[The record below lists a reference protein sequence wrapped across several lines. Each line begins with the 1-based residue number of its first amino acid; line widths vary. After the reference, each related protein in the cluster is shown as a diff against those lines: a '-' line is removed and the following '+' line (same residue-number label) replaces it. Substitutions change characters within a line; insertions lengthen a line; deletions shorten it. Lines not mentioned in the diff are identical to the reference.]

1 MLVRDSV
8 TAKLDILVT
17 GDNAGPSKTQSAKGK
32 GIKITD
38 AEGFK
43 HFIETGE
50 I

>member
-1 MLVRDSV
+1 MWCWEEESNLNV
-8 TAKLDILVT
+8 
-17 GDNAGPSKTQSAKGK
+17 PSKTQSAKST

-43 HFIETGE
+43 NFIETGE